1 MKQLLIL
8 FTLLSFF
15 NSKVEAGFVGYI
27 GPEDYDPFTGQIVKP
42 VESVENFF
50 GQIEDDSYDPFLDPR
65 NLGIEPQIV
74 PAENFTGP
82 VVEDFNP
89 FIEKPNHRELQ
100 NIIQDDQMYHAI
112 QDPFYENL
120 REETAQEKIE
130 RIITLN
136 KQIKQHETSIETL
149 EIEINL
155 NQEKQ
160 KRINDEIES
169 KRLIV
174 NGNYQLTD
182 EQKQNLRNEINH
194 LESRLNNFK
203 FEFDQ
208 IISSHNTYLNKLNL
222 LRKVKEATTNILN
235 TTFEQQEEET
245 LEIIKEET
253 RTQNIVIR
261 QNRITKLKKI
271 GLVILGIALTIGANK
286 LYSNFLQ
293 FLS

>member
-1 MKQLLIL
+1 
-8 FTLLSFF
+8 
-15 NSKVEAGFVGYI
+15 
-27 GPEDYDPFTGQIVKP
+27 
-42 VESVENFF
+42 
-50 GQIEDDSYDPFLDPR
+50 
-65 NLGIEPQIV
+65 
-74 PAENFTGP
+74 
-82 VVEDFNP
+82 
-89 FIEKPNHRELQ
+89 
-100 NIIQDDQMYHAI
+100 MYHAI